1 MRRAACSLDQI
12 LLENSGEALGQKAL
26 VETVNV
32 KTNTGLENHFCG
44 V

>member
-1 MRRAACSLDQI
+1 MEKLRGT
-12 LLENSGEALGQKAL
+12 EAL

-32 KTNTGLENHFCG
+32 KTNTGLENHLCG